1 MKNRRRT
8 LGILLAVL
16 LAGAGTAALVSY
28 VQSAKDEALAAEA
41 LVDVYVVDR
50 MVPKGADAATI
61 RSSISLE
68 KVPARLKQP
77 GAVTSTEVIGTKVA
91 ATDLQPG
98 DQLVEARLVAAAAPS
113 APADKVQI
121 SVELEPERAVGG
133 NLKAGDTV
141 GVYLSFD
148 PFELDEAGQA
158 SSPGDASTTPDDT
171 AAPAPALPDKSPNM
185 THLEFQKVLVTSVQ
199 MVDRTQDQ
207 TATDNVKGDEV
218 PDLTSANTFIVTL
231 ALDAEQSERLVFA
244 SEFGHVWLSNEPA
257 TVSED
262 GTSLVTLGSVY
273 SVVQP

>member
-50 MVPKGADAATI
+50 IVPKGADAATI

-77 GAVTSTEVIGTKVA
+77 GAVTSTEVIGSQVA

-98 DQLVEARLVAAAAPS
+98 DQLVEARLVGAATPS

-133 NLKAGDTV
+133 NLEAGDTV

-158 SSPGDASTTPDDT
+158 SSAGDASATPDDT
-171 AAPAPALPDKSPNM
+171 SPELPDKSPNM

-207 TATDNVKGDEV
+207 TATDNAKGEEA

>member
-1 MKNRRRT
+1 
-8 LGILLAVL
+8 VL

-41 LVDVYVVDR
+41 LVDVYLVDK

-68 KVPARLKQP
+68 KIPARLKQP
-77 GAVTSTEVIGTKVA
+77 GAITSTEVIGTKVA
-91 ATDLQPG
+91 AADLQPG
-98 DQLVEARLVAAAAPS
+98 DQLVAARLVQATTS
-113 APADKVQI
+113 TAPADKVQI
-121 SVELEPERAVGG
+121 SVELERERAVGG

-148 PFELDEAGQA
+148 PFDLDEAGQA
-158 SSPGDASTTPDDT
+158 SSPGDASSAADDT
-171 AAPAPALPDKSPNM
+171 AAPTPALPDKSPNM
-185 THLEFQKVLVTSVQ
+185 THLEFQKVLVTAVQ
-199 MVDRTQDQ
+199 MVDRTEQQ
-207 TATDNVKGDEV
+207 SAADNVKGEDP
-218 PDLTSANTFIVTL
+218 PDLSSANTFIVTL

-257 TVSED
+257 TVSEA
-262 GTSLVTLGSVY
+262 GTGLVTLGSVY